1 MDQELPLY
9 GQKWLAPPESRVCP
23 SEVGQVQFPMTRLP
37 QKTLVGPVFTLA
49 VVGVA
54 SMYPMVG
61 QEDFMTDRA
70 PNPALC
76 EKINDTRTFYSFKNS
91 THYKKSL
98 RNKTS
103 NHLTSWKNS
112 YNNQH

>member
-9 GQKWLAPPESRVCP
+9 GQKWLVP
-23 SEVGQVQFPMTRLP
+23 SELRVLPSEASQVQFPVTRLP
-37 QKTLVGPVFTLA
+37 QKTLVGLVFALA

-54 SMYPMVG
+54 PMYPVVG
-61 QEDFMTDRA
+61 QESFVTGGA
-70 PNPALC
+70 PDTPLC
-76 EKINDTRTFYSFKNS
+76 EKINDTRAFYSFKNN